1 MYDPGLPET
10 ASGRAHHDSTAT
22 RTDLRALPRDG
33 RAAHQNPSRL
43 RTGAAGPRPDP
54 ARGPDTQERG
64 KASPIGHRMTE
75 EIDVEMKE
83 DQEDAQHTEQKN
95 IKSSSARHTNESP
108 YQVESKSSLRRQI
121 SLTKNLRKGRDALK
135 NLHSNEDLD
144 ELELMNDDDFVRAPL
159 NLDMEISQDAIE
171 TH

>member
-1 MYDPGLPET
+1 
-10 ASGRAHHDSTAT
+10 
-22 RTDLRALPRDG
+22 
-33 RAAHQNPSRL
+33 
-43 RTGAAGPRPDP
+43 
-54 ARGPDTQERG
+54 
-64 KASPIGHRMTE
+64 MTE